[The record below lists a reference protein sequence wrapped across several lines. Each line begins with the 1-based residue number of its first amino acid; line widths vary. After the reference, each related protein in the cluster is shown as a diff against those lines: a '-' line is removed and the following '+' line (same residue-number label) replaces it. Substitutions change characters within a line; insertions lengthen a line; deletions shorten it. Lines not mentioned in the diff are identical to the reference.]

1 MKLFIEPVDVWLF
14 RDGRPFSAGSDHRAQ
29 SLFPPYPSV
38 MQGVIRSHHLVIQGV
53 DLRKQQAIAEAV
65 GTVNDYRD
73 LRLRGPF
80 VARRERESEN
90 DQIVRYFPAP
100 ADATQRQQDGP
111 LHPLAP
117 QDKKPTG
124 ILTSAPTEL
133 LLWDDKEPVKRK
145 GNQWISQPK
154 LLSYLDGNAVS
165 PTPVEELFK
174 REGRFGIGLDD
185 TTRTTRKESG
195 GGLLYEVEFIR
206 PCENV
211 GLEVEVK
218 GIEGWP
224 TTGVMRMGGEGRAGR
239 FEPSD
244 AAAWPALPHP
254 LPDRFK
260 VYFATPTYF
269 TDGWQPQ
276 NWGRFFQGQVSLVA
290 AAVGRYQSIGGFDW
304 AKTENGH
311 KPSRRYVPAGSV
323 YFFEC
328 QGQANVNP
336 GLVNSAIT
344 DVGAEIGFGQIII
357 GRW

>member
-38 MQGVIRSHHLVIQGV
+38 MQGVIRSHHLVIQGI
-53 DLRKQQAIAEAV
+53 DLRNQQVIAEAV
-65 GTVNDYRD
+65 GTVTDYRD

-80 VARRERESEN
+80 IARRKDEH
-90 DQIVRYFPAP
+90 IARYFPAP
-100 ADATQRQQDGP
+100 ADAAQRDGQ
-111 LHPLAP
+111 LYPLAP

-124 ILTSAPTEL
+124 ILTSAPTKL
-133 LLWDDKEPVKRK
+133 LLWDDEEPEKRK
-145 GNQWISQPK
+145 GEQWLSEAE
-154 LLSYLDGNAVS
+154 LLNYLGGGPAT
-165 PTPVEELFK
+165 PTPADELFQ

-185 TTRTTRKESG
+185 ITRTTRQEKG

-211 GLEVEVK
+211 GLEVEVE
-218 GIEGWP
+218 GLEGWP
-224 TTGVMRMGGEGRAGR
+224 TAGVMRMGGEGRAGR
-239 FEPSD
+239 FEPSNSP
-244 AAAWPALPHP
+244 AWPAMPHS

-260 VYFATPTYF
+260 VYFAAPTYF
-269 TDGWQPQ
+269 ADGWRPR
-276 NWGRFFQGQVSLVA
+276 NWGDFFQGKIDLVA

-304 AKTENGH
+304 ARNYH
-311 KPSRRYVPAGSV
+311 KPARRYVPAGSV

-328 QGQANVNP
+328 QGQASVKP

-344 DVGAEIGFGQIII
+344 DAGAEIGFGQIII